1 MKSMSERKTHL
12 INGIFIGVGLMII
25 LDGFLTWFG
34 ANYLLGTLVSVLEER
49 GYSIP
54 SSALINLNQITLLC
68 AVMIVLGFVFLLVGV
83 INEAT
88 SFFKVK

>member
-1 MKSMSERKTHL
+1 MSERKTHL
-12 INGIFIGVGLMII
+12 INGVFIGMGMMIV
-25 LDGFLTWFG
+25 LDGFLAWFG
-34 ANYLLGTLVSVLEER
+34 ANSLLGTLVSVLEQR

-54 SSALINLNQITLLC
+54 SSALIDLNQMTLLC
-68 AVMIVLGFVFLLVGV
+68 AVMIVFGFVLLLVGV